1 MRMLAT
7 LLSTLLATSGL
18 AMSVLAADPPKVKS
32 MQDILDATPA
42 SAWRTLDPDNT
53 LYLQLASGRV
63 VIELAPDFAP
73 AHAANIRALV
83 KGGYWDGLFVIR
95 SQDNYVVQWGEPDE
109 GDPAVKQHRP
119 LGEAKEK
126 LPAEFERSDKGVP
139 FVKLPDSDGWAPEV
153 GFSGGFPVARDPR
166 AGKAWL
172 THCYGMVGAGR
183 DVDADSSNG
192 TSLYAVIGQSPRM
205 LDRNITVVGRVV
217 QGMELLSVLPRG
229 TGPLGFYEKPEQYV
243 PIQSVKLASQLPEN
257 ERTPLQLLRTDSAAF
272 SELVESRRNRRDEWY
287 KRPAGHIDLCN
298 VPLPVRKPPTG

>member
-73 AHAANIRALV
+73 AHAANIRALA

-109 GDPAVKQHRP
+109 GDPAVKQ
-119 LGEAKEK
+119 
-126 LPAEFERSDKGVP
+126 
-139 FVKLPDSDGWAPEV
+139 
-153 GFSGGFPVARDPR
+153 
-166 AGKAWL
+166 
-172 THCYGMVGAGR
+172 
-183 DVDADSSNG
+183 
-192 TSLYAVIGQSPRM
+192 
-205 LDRNITVVGRVV
+205 RN
-217 QGMELLSVLPRG
+217 S
-229 TGPLGFYEKPEQYV
+229 
-243 PIQSVKLASQLPEN
+243 
-257 ERTPLQLLRTDSAAF
+257 SAATRACR
-272 SELVESRRNRRDEWY
+272 S
-287 KRPAGHIDLCN
+287 
-298 VPLPVRKPPTG
+298 